1 MELGIFAIKDELA
14 EMWGNPFVLPPK
26 VSKRNF
32 DFMAKERSEAEC
44 KDQVIYLLGQ
54 YDNQTGTITLLQGGA
69 EPVYNLDKEWMNKH
83 GE

>member
-14 EMWGNPFVLPPK
+14 EMWGNPFVQLLK
-26 VSKRNF
+26 ISKRNF
-32 DFMAKERSEAEC
+32 DFMAKERTEQEC

-54 YDNQTGTITLLQGGA
+54 YDNQTGEITLCKP
-69 EPVYNLDKEWMNKH
+69 EPVYDLGKEWAKKH

>member
-14 EMWGNPFVLPPK
+14 EFWGNPFIIPLK

-32 DFMAKERSEAEC
+32 DFMAKERAESEC

-54 YDNQTGTITLLQGGA
+54 YDSQTGEITLCKK
-69 EPVYNLDKEWMNKH
+69 EPVYNLGKEWENKH

>member
-14 EMWGNPFVLPPK
+14 EMWGNPFILPLK

-54 YDNQTGTITLLQGGA
+54 YDNQTGTITLCKA
-69 EPVYNLDKEWMNKH
+69 EPVYNLDKEWTSKH
-83 GE
+83 GN